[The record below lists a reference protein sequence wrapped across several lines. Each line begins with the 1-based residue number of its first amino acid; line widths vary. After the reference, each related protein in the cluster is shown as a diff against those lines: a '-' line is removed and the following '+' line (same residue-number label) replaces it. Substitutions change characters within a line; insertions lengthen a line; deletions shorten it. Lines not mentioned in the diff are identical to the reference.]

1 MKQTALLR
9 WIEAAEVRSVCL
21 IAEEDPAR
29 ATIDPT
35 PTSAQPFN
43 LVLATLREQLCLAE
57 AARCLSRFRG
67 MPPAA
72 SEGRCMPRFGC
83 APT

>member
-9 WIEAAEVRSVCL
+9 WIEAAEARSVCL

-29 ATIDPT
+29 ATIDPI

-57 AARCLSRFRG
+57 AARCLSRFRE
-67 MPPAA
+67 MPPAD
-72 SEGRCMPRFGC
+72 
-83 APT
+83 